1 MSKLSDKQKRFC
13 DEYLIDLNATQA
25 YIRAGYKPKGAK
37 ENASRLITNDNAQ
50 AYIAE
55 KQAELSDKTSITIEY
70 VLNGIKDIA
79 EQGEAENN
87 RLKAFDMLM
96 KHLGGYEKDDAQQN
110 PQQSIIEVTVREA

>member
-37 ENASRLITNDNAQ
+37 ENASRLITNDNVQ

-55 KQAELSDKTSITIEY
+55 KQAELSDKTSITIEC